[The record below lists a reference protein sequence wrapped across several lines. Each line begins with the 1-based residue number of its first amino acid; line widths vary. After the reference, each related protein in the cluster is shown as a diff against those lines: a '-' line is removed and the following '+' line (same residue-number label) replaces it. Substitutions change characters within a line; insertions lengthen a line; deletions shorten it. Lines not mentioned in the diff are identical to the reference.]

1 MDSALLV
8 FSFRSFGGDDKCGVS
23 PPSLM
28 RRVYARGSSVNFID
42 FLDVPELADNVN
54 RQNTV
59 A

>member
-8 FSFRSFGGDDKCGVS
+8 FSFRPFGGDDERGVT

-42 FLDVPELADNVN
+42 FLDVPELADNVDW
-54 RQNTV
+54 QITV